1 MNEIL
6 VGGIM
11 ALLGVV
17 VSEGFSLIRDHLR
30 HKRELLAIKYERRK
44 EIVDRRCEQAE
55 SYAQR
60 VTADFRSV
68 MRDAEAFLVRDIP
81 LDAAWREKK
90 RLSWKESL
98 DMEIFSLGPS
108 IRALADKVLWEA
120 WEHMMEVMEKELYEV
135 YGKAWEYR
143 FEGKPVDVE
152 SLFERLNEIWLEF
165 SRYVGEFYRRLDQIR
180 LELTEMG

>member
-1 MNEIL
+1 MDEIL
-6 VGGIM
+6 LGGIM

-17 VSEGFSLIRDHLR
+17 VSEVNSLIRDHLR
-30 HKRELLAIKYERRK
+30 HKRELSVRKYERRK

-68 MRDAEAFLVRDIP
+68 MRDAEAFLVRDVP
-81 LDAAWREKK
+81 LEAAWREKR
-90 RLSWKESL
+90 RLSWKENL

-108 IRALADKVLWEA
+108 IRALADEVLWEA
-120 WEHMMEVMEKELYEV
+120 WEHMMEVMEKELYEI
-135 YGKAWEYR
+135 YHKAWEYR
-143 FEGKPVDVE
+143 FEDKPVDVG
-152 SLFERLNEIWLEF
+152 SLFERLNEVWLDF

-180 LELTEMG
+180 LELTEIR